1 MSNRSNGDSS
11 QAAQGAPTWL
21 IPAVIIL
28 VIAVLVFGGRKNRD
42 VVENPLVDFAVITIG
57 VFAFA
62 AAFRWL
68 AVKGNQP
75 GLASF
80 FSAGTSTQQ
89 NS

>member
-1 MSNRSNGDSS
+1 MSARANGNQSS
-11 QAAQGAPTWL
+11 QAQGAPGWL
-21 IPAVIIL
+21 IPAVIIALVVL
-28 VIAVLVFGGRKNRD
+28 VIIGGKKNRD
-42 VVENPLVDFAVITIG
+42 VVENPLVDFTILTIG

-68 AVKGNQP
+68 SVKGNQP

-80 FSAGTSTQQ
+80 FSAGTTTQQ

>member
-1 MSNRSNGDSS
+1 MSNRSNGDAS
-11 QAAQGAPTWL
+11 QQAQGAPTWL

-28 VIAVLVFGGRKNRD
+28 VVGILIFGGRKNRD
-42 VVENPLVDFAVITIG
+42 VVENPLVDFAIITIG

-62 AAFRWL
+62 AAFRWI

-80 FSAGTSTQQ
+80 FSAGNTTQQ

>member
-1 MSNRSNGDSS
+1 MNRSNANDAG
-11 QAAQGAPTWL
+11 ANQGAPAWL
-21 IPAVIIL
+21 LPGAVIALI
-28 VIAVLVFGGRKNRD
+28 VLIVWGARKNRD
-42 VVENPLVDFAVITIG
+42 VVENPLVDFAILTIG

-80 FSAGTSTQQ
+80 FSAGNTTQQ